1 MEKKNWEPCPR
12 CGSNRVQAY
21 SRLLF
26 ALVGIAMI
34 GISIWLLIIPF
45 IGLFGILFG
54 LFILILSPS
63 RKECFIVK
71 TAGLRGSTR
80 TRALSKEQNSS
91 TYRHPEQLLGVA
103 PGKTGLPLFIP
114 VFLVLTNTLKHFR
127 LLNIHL
133 THKYI
138 LCVTTW

>member
-54 LFILILSPS
+54 LFILILSPFA
-63 RKECFIVK
+63 KGMLHCEDCGFTWK
-71 TAGLRGSTR
+71 YPYKGA
-80 TRALSKEQNSS
+80 EQG
-91 TYRHPEQLLGVA
+91 TKQ
-103 PGKTGLPLFIP
+103 
-114 VFLVLTNTLKHFR
+114 
-127 LLNIHL
+127 
-133 THKYI
+133 
-138 LCVTTW
+138 